1 MAYVFKLIEK
11 QKMEDKEKVERNRP
25 SEEGRKNDPDL
36 RDESAAQPGA
46 STISSSSTDEDNQH
60 LTKTAGDSFR
70 GDMPDKKADKK
81 FDDKEESEED

>member
-1 MAYVFKLIEK
+1 VFLNCYKNGH
-11 QKMEDKEKVERNRP
+11 MEDKDKIERNRP

-46 STISSSSTDEDNQH
+46 STISGSETDEDNQH

-70 GDMPDKKADKK
+70 PEMPDKTADEK
-81 FDDKEESEED
+81 FDDADESRDD